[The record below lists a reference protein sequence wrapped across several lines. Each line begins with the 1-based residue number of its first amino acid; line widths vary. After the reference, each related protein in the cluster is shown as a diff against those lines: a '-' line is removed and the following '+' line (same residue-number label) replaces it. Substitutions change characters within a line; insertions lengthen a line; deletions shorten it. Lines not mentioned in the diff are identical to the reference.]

1 MNFTVY
7 KSSAGSGKTYTLVRE
22 YLKLVLTEPHKFRH
36 ILAITFTNKAA
47 NEMKQRIINS
57 LKEISDFSSFSGSIA
72 VKFMLPELE
81 KETGLD
87 RNSIS
92 ENAGKV
98 LELILHNYSDFAIC
112 TIDSFVHRI
121 IRSFAF
127 DLHLP
132 LNFEVEVDT
141 DDLIAKV
148 IDILISNV
156 GTDEKLTR
164 MLINFTQSK
173 TDDEKS
179 WHIENDLTEIAK
191 ILTKEDGQIHIEKLK
206 KLNLDDFSQINR
218 QVNTIIRRFEN
229 TLTDYAKDADNLIKS
244 KGIPHQA
251 FYRGSSGICKY
262 FEYLVNKR
270 FDKVLPNSYVI
281 KTIKEDKWY
290 SGKANTNEK
299 AAIDEIKENIRLA
312 YERIAEY
319 VDKHYQKYV
328 ILNEIRKNLYPVAVL
343 NEIEKVMDE
352 YKSENNIVLIS
363 EFNKRIADIVLNE
376 PVPFIY
382 ERLGEKY
389 KHFLIDEFQDTSVL
403 QWLNLLPL
411 IDNSLSEGN
420 FNMVV
425 GDGKQAIY
433 RWRSGEVEQFAKL
446 PKIYKKKDDPVLIQ
460 REQSLERNY
469 QPEVLEHNYRSKA
482 EIVDF
487 NNDFFAEISEI
498 LPEGYRLI
506 YSDLKQKFDKENTG
520 GFVQI
525 EFPGKNNEELTFAD
539 FNLQR
544 IKETIDDLQA
554 DEFNL
559 KDIAILCRSNKNASL
574 IAGYLLENDINVVS
588 SESLLLSN
596 SAQVKFL
603 IAVIKAMFDPYDR
616 IAKTGVISYLTLKGI
631 LQGKLHENLK
641 GFGIYKNKNDASGSN
656 ENRFYKVLSEYNFNL
671 NKTKLLNLPI
681 YDLCEELIRIFNL
694 NRKVNPYIQFFL
706 DAVLKLSTDQS
717 PELQDFFD
725 WWEEKKDKLSI
736 VVPEGINAIRVMT
749 IHKAKGLEFPVVIY
763 PFATDKHKK
772 TKDKLWIDFEN
783 KEIPKLKTALVNA
796 NKILE
801 KTGYSAQYIE
811 EDQKSLLDL
820 VNLLYV
826 VMTRPTDRLYIF
838 SAQPPEKDDAVE
850 SVPKFL
856 KYYFKIRDVWEND
869 KTLYTFGEK
878 KKYKSKAAEE
888 GSDFTLNRL
897 ISSEWKNR
905 MLLSLQAPEHWE
917 VEDPDKKQE
926 WGNLIHLILSKI
938 RTFED
943 VDTVMDS
950 LYFEGVVDT
959 DEKIKIAERIKR
971 FLSNPEVKK
980 YFEKGL
986 TIKTESEILLPD
998 GKTYRPDRLII
1009 YDDSVTVIDFKTGK
1023 PEAKHKEQVRFYKKI
1038 VKQLGYVKVQ
1048 GVLLYFDEQEPVVMV
1063 E

>member
-281 KTIKEDKWY
+281 KTIEEDKWY

-312 YERIAEY
+312 YERITEY
-319 VDKHYQKYV
+319 IDKHYPKYV

-343 NEIEKVMDE
+343 NEIEKVMDD

-363 EFNKRIADIVLNE
+363 EFNKRIADIVLSE

-482 EIVDF
+482 EIVNF

-498 LPEGYRLI
+498 L
-506 YSDLKQKFDKENTG
+506 KE
-520 GFVQI
+520 
-525 EFPGKNNEELTFAD
+525 E
-539 FNLQR
+539 
-544 IKETIDDLQA
+544 
-554 DEFNL
+554 
-559 KDIAILCRSNKNASL
+559 
-574 IAGYLLENDINVVS
+574 
-588 SESLLLSN
+588 
-596 SAQVKFL
+596 
-603 IAVIKAMFDPYDR
+603 
-616 IAKTGVISYLTLKGI
+616 
-631 LQGKLHENLK
+631 
-641 GFGIYKNKNDASGSN
+641 
-656 ENRFYKVLSEYNFNL
+656 
-671 NKTKLLNLPI
+671 
-681 YDLCEELIRIFNL
+681 
-694 NRKVNPYIQFFL
+694 
-706 DAVLKLSTDQS
+706 
-717 PELQDFFD
+717 
-725 WWEEKKDKLSI
+725 
-736 VVPEGINAIRVMT
+736 
-749 IHKAKGLEFPVVIY
+749 
-763 PFATDKHKK
+763 
-772 TKDKLWIDFEN
+772 
-783 KEIPKLKTALVNA
+783 
-796 NKILE
+796 
-801 KTGYSAQYIE
+801 
-811 EDQKSLLDL
+811 
-820 VNLLYV
+820 
-826 VMTRPTDRLYIF
+826 
-838 SAQPPEKDDAVE
+838 
-850 SVPKFL
+850 
-856 KYYFKIRDVWEND
+856 
-869 KTLYTFGEK
+869 
-878 KKYKSKAAEE
+878 
-888 GSDFTLNRL
+888 
-897 ISSEWKNR
+897 
-905 MLLSLQAPEHWE
+905 
-917 VEDPDKKQE
+917 
-926 WGNLIHLILSKI
+926 
-938 RTFED
+938 
-943 VDTVMDS
+943 
-950 LYFEGVVDT
+950 
-959 DEKIKIAERIKR
+959 
-971 FLSNPEVKK
+971 
-980 YFEKGL
+980 
-986 TIKTESEILLPD
+986 
-998 GKTYRPDRLII
+998 
-1009 YDDSVTVIDFKTGK
+1009 
-1023 PEAKHKEQVRFYKKI
+1023 
-1038 VKQLGYVKVQ
+1038 
-1048 GVLLYFDEQEPVVMV
+1048 
-1063 E
+1063 